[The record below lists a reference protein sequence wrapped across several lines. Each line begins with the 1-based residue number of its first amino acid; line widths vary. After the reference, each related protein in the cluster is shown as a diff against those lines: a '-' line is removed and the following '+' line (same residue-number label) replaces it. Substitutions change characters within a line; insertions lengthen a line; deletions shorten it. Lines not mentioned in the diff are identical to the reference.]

1 MPIILP
7 KCKKDY
13 ELNRKT
19 CSCKKIEKVKKTK
32 KQKEKP
38 IKKSSKTLKVDKHLD
53 TKKILAKELIGLRK
67 KLKKTT
73 GKLSTVTQLVKLS
86 VGDLRKDIQKY
97 KKQLKNQTKKVKPKK
112 PKKKTQKKKVV
123 STPKKKKKVKK
134 DKTPILDLEEY
145 VAKTRAEKIQ
155 KVTVKKKSKTKTNLQ
170 NEIET
175 RLRSYSP
182 EINKEITRKDIT
194 RRKDFFYYHLCDD
207 NEISI
212 GDDKC
217 YGWKTKEAEK
227 YLLDN
232 LKSKRPIIAENIIGP
247 NQFQTNCWFNVFF
260 MIFFITDKGRKFMKN
275 FRRSMITGFISPNSK
290 KKLPE
295 KLRYPFW
302 LLNKFIEACLIGK
315 SDPYLYASLMNT
327 NDIIQQIHSKLGNK
341 QKGFYKKPGQAGNPI
356 TMFIGILEYFKFN
369 IEKKT
374 NFGLKNIYFNNC
386 DYNDFER
393 LTNKNSYLYKNI
405 IQHPP
410 EIIIID
416 MSDFEGGDNEY
427 SEKLGRIA
435 KVSDYKKKLI
445 YKFGDL
451 EYKLDSA
458 GIRDLEQEHICA
470 CLTINGEDYMFDGE
484 NATPLYKNKWKN
496 LINRKK
502 TFKIT
507 PGINEQYNFKFSYQ
521 CLIYYRHK

>member
-13 ELNRKT
+13 ELNRKS
-19 CSCKKIEKVKKTK
+19 CSCKKKINKTNTK
-32 KQKEKP
+32 NKTQK
-38 IKKSSKTLKVDKHLD
+38 TDKHLD
-53 TKKILAKELIGLRK
+53 TKKTLAKELIELRK

-73 GKLSTVTQLVKLS
+73 GKLSTVTQLIKLT

-112 PKKKTQKKKVV
+112 PKKKTQKKKPV
-123 STPKKKKKVKK
+123 SQPKKKRKKVKK
-134 DKTPILDLEEY
+134 DKTPIFDLEEY
-145 VAKTRAEKIQ
+145 VTKKRSEKIQ
-155 KVTVKKKSKTKTNLQ
+155 NITVKKTNKTKKDLQ
-170 NEIET
+170 NELVT

-182 EINKEITRKDIT
+182 EINREITRKDIT
-194 RRKDFFYYHLCDD
+194 RRQDFFYYHLCDD
-207 NEISI
+207 DQISI
-212 GDDKC
+212 GDEKC
-217 YGWKTKEAEK
+217 YGWKTKEAEN

-232 LKSKRPIIAENIIGP
+232 LKSKRPIIAENILGP

-275 FRRSMITGFISPNSK
+275 FRRSMITGYISPNSK
-290 KKLPE
+290 QKIPE

-315 SDPYLYASLMNT
+315 SDPYLYASLMDT
-327 NDIIQQIHSKLGNK
+327 NDIIQQIYSKLGDK
-341 QKGFYKKPGQAGNPI
+341 KKGFYKKPGQAGNPI
-356 TMFIGILEYFKFN
+356 TMFIRILEYFKFN
-369 IEKKT
+369 SKKT
-374 NFGLKNIYFNNC
+374 TDFGLDTIFFNNC
-386 DYNDFER
+386 DYNEFER
-393 LTNKNSYLYKNI
+393 LTNTNSSLYKDIINI
-405 IQHPP
+405 KPD
-410 EIIIID
+410 IIIID
-416 MSDFEGGDNEY
+416 MSDLDGGDNEY

-484 NATPLYKNKWKN
+484 NATPLYKNNWKN
-496 LINRKK
+496 LINKKK
-502 TFKIT
+502 TFRIT
-507 PGINEQYNFKFSYQ
+507 PDINEQYNFKYSYQ

>member
-1 MPIILP
+1 MPVILP

-19 CSCKKIEKVKKTK
+19 CSCKKIKKIKKTK
-32 KQKEKP
+32 KQNP
-38 IKKSSKTLKVDKHLD
+38 KKKISKTQKIDKHLD
-53 TKKILAKELIGLRK
+53 TKKTLAKELIGLRK

-73 GKLSTVTQLVKLS
+73 GKLTTVTQLIKLS

-97 KKQLKNQTKKVKPKK
+97 KKQLKNQTKKLKPKK
-112 PKKKTQKKKVV
+112 PKNKTQKK
-123 STPKKKKKVKK
+123 PVKK
-134 DKTPILDLEEY
+134 DKTPIFDLEEY

-155 KVTVKKKSKTKTNLQ
+155 SVTLKKKNKTKKHLQ
-170 NEIET
+170 NELVT

-212 GDDKC
+212 GEDKC
-217 YGWKTKEAEK
+217 YDWKTKEAEK

-232 LKSKRPIIAENIIGP
+232 LKSKRPVIAENIIGP
-247 NQFQTNCWFNVFF
+247 NQYKTNCWFNVFF

-275 FRRSMITGFISPNSK
+275 FRRSMITGYISPNSK
-290 KKLPE
+290 KKIPE

-302 LLNKFIEACLIGK
+302 LLNKFIEACLVGK
-315 SDPYLYASLMNT
+315 SDPYLYASLMDT
-327 NDIIQQIHSKLGNK
+327 NDIIQQIYSKLGDK
-341 QKGFYKKPGQAGNPI
+341 KRGFYKKPGEAGNPI
-356 TMFIGILEYFKFN
+356 SMFIRIIEYFKFDST
-369 IEKKT
+369 KKT
-374 NFGLKNIYFNNC
+374 NFGLDTIYFNNC

-393 LTNKNSYLYKNI
+393 LTDKNSYLYKNI
-405 IQHPP
+405 INTKP

-416 MSDFEGGDNEY
+416 MSDLNGGDNEY

-435 KVSDYKKKLI
+435 FVRDYKKKLI

-496 LINRKK
+496 LINKKK

-507 PGINEQYNFKFSYQ
+507 PNISEQYNFKFSYQ